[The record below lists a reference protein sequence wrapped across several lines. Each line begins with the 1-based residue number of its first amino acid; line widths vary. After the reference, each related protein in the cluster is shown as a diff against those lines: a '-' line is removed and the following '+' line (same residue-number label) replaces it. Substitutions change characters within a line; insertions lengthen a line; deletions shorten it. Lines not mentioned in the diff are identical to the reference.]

1 MRLVI
6 LSTCIMIL
14 PSMEG
19 IILDGMDGV
28 KLIFHNFVGDMNA
41 IVQMKVITF
50 MEKVALMLVELWIT
64 ILKLAITFWR
74 HVIIG

>member
-1 MRLVI
+1 
-6 LSTCIMIL
+6 
-14 PSMEG
+14 MEG

-64 ILKLAITFWR
+64 ILKLAITFWKR
-74 HVIIG
+74 SCRAGQ

>member
-1 MRLVI
+1 
-6 LSTCIMIL
+6 
-14 PSMEG
+14 
-19 IILDGMDGV
+19 MDGV

-64 ILKLAITFWR
+64 ILKLAITFWK

>member
-6 LSTCIMIL
+6 LSTCITIL

-64 ILKLAITFWR
+64 ILKLAITFWK

>member
-41 IVQMKVITF
+41 IVRMKVITF
-50 MEKVALMLVELWIT
+50 MEKAALMLVESWIT

>member
-6 LSTCIMIL
+6 LSTCITIL

-28 KLIFHNFVGDMNA
+28 KLIFHNFVVDMNA
-41 IVQMKVITF
+41 IVQMKAITF
-50 MEKVALMLVELWIT
+50 MEKAALMLAELWIT
-64 ILKLAITFWR
+64 ILKLAITFWI